1 MLDYQVRDCLPA
13 CLDVSTII
21 ICSSFRN
28 NTRQKNHDALVE
40 DTRCLVCNDNE
51 LNDTYIMANS
61 SLTGAGAGT
70 STVTGSIYTAHITH
84 TCLRKGAED
93 TVYTISTL

>member
-21 ICSSFRN
+21 VCSSFHN
-28 NTRQKNHDALVE
+28 STLQKNHNAPVE
-40 DTRCLVCNDNE
+40 DTRCLVCNDNY

-70 STVTGSIYTAHITH
+70 SRVNLHGPHCTH
-84 TCLRKGAED
+84 LPKKGC
-93 TVYTISTL
+93 